1 MLRPL
6 RKMVKSKNRK
16 IGDKPS
22 LSYLALEA
30 QPEGLALA
38 RKVAGVVREGHHK
51 LGGAADQD
59 SITILLVG
67 TEESFFLQSRCLPLL
82 MYLQN
87 EIFSTKPYFDFD
99 SDFRISPGISPKNG
113 AQE

>member
-6 RKMVKSKNRK
+6 RKIGKSKNRK
-16 IGDKPS
+16 IGDEPS

-67 TEESFFLQSRCLPLL
+67 TGESFFLQSRCLTD
-82 MYLQN
+82 
-87 EIFSTKPYFDFD
+87 STAQPYF
-99 SDFRISPGISPKNG
+99 GLG
-113 AQE
+113 